1 MSTRERLRQD
11 LVAAIRSRDRIEISM
26 IRTLIAA
33 IENAEAVAAEPSA
46 EVLIGLNHDRP
57 RRRLTGEQIT
67 AIVARERA
75 EVADAVE
82 RYRELGLDAELGEL
96 QARVAIIDRYTEL
109 S

>member
-1 MSTRERLRQD
+1 
-11 LVAAIRSRDRIEISM
+11 M

-46 EVLIGLNHDRP
+46 EALIGLNHDRP
-57 RRRLTGEQIT
+57 RRNLTDEEIRT
-67 AIVARERA
+67 VVARERA

-96 QARVAIIDRYTEL
+96 QDRVAIIDRYNEL

>member
-1 MSTRERLRQD
+1 LSTRKRLRQD
-11 LVAAIRSRDRIEISM
+11 LVAAIRSRDKIEISM

-46 EVLIGLNHDRP
+46 EALIGLNHDQP
-57 RRRLTGEQIT
+57 RRNLTDEEIT

-82 RYRELGLDAELGEL
+82 RYRKLGLDAELDEL
-96 QARVAIIDRYTEL
+96 QDRLAIIDRYTEL